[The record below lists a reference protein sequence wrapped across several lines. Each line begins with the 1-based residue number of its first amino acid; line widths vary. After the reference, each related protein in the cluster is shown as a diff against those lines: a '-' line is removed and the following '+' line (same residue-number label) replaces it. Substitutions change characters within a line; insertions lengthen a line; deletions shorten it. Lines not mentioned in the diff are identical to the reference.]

1 MLCPIC
7 LGRGWATEEEIKEYP
22 LRCEECHG
30 KGKVSIDWQSY
41 ICGVCNGTGKKE
53 LTNQLY
59 IQNCTT
65 EELAE
70 WVKNVTRHCYACGYD
85 MARNGLQTKTKCP
98 FGRCVADD
106 AEVWLK
112 EKKE

>member
-7 LGRGWATEEEIKEYP
+7 LGKGWATEEEIKEYP

-41 ICGVCNGTGKKE
+41 LCGVCGGTGKKE

-70 WVKNVTRHCYACGYD
+70 WLCEEAWYGIDEVLWLMERED
-85 MARNGLQTKTKCP
+85 IDTKKEAMI
-98 FGRCVADD
+98 R
-106 AEVWLK
+106 WLK